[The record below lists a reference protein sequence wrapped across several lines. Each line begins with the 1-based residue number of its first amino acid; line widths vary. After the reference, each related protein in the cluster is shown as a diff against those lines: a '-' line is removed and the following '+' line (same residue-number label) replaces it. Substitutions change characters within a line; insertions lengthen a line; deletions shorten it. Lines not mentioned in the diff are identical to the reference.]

1 MDIIG
6 RKIFIYVE
14 SALDREFL
22 ASWPERKGGRIIYE
36 SFSVLFVRVSLR
48 DENSCI
54 LPSLPE
60 ELGDALEFA
69 FEAMDRT
76 DLLPVPEFEFFSDKG
91 FIMSRMEIEEK
102 EFGCVWTG
110 KLTIRTNQHRKPRTR
125 HVYLRA
131 SPTPTSIVS
140 PFLVVVTS
148 RTLMNI
154 QTIRSG
160 KSKKK
165 ETVIKSPPCPI
176 GWDIDLDMPLSTVP
190 FSPPPFS
197 DGFSGGSSIPQYW
210 MPYFP
215 GTTTSPTSGFVHD
228 GGIPHFPLVQLGDSS
243 VTNGMPSTYP
253 DGSALPH
260 HEISTSEEEDA
271 MGNSMG
277 HEAEQQSHRQFDH
290 GRMTTEDVRVKESP
304 QDALPPTPMSRF
316 PPESGSVMFQPPSQ
330 SLLPPG
336 TVPLSPFSIGNRP
349 CIAMM
354 LSANDQNPAPWCERD
369 VELHHFLRTSFLSL
383 LPNYHI
389 FLTQETYQFVAKHI
403 PPEAYGMARDSFVC
417 LRAQLAGF
425 AQILRELVDGKL
437 SFVLHINYTP
447 HSSHTQII
455 RDILRKYTDLYHVSF
470 GTSLLMGRRFCDHF
484 GGQNFQLNP
493 HPPVTARRPIVP
505 PEVHPSR
512 VLAITAVGSRKH
524 ELLEFLKDEKN
535 ASWLDYLEVFLMTEG
550 THETVVDFLEREKQ
564 KTVIGCSRGSWG
576 GLYQILIEVI
586 EGRCESLIYLRGEVS
601 SNADVQLLSR
611 IVDSLGIPCATN
623 LESCFLLAPTEGM
636 MS

>member
-1 MDIIG
+1 MVQI
-6 RKIFIYVE
+6 
-14 SALDREFL
+14 
-22 ASWPERKGGRIIYE
+22 RIL
-36 SFSVLFVRVSLR
+36 SQNVS
-48 DENSCI
+48 N
-54 LPSLPE
+54 
-60 ELGDALEFA
+60 
-69 FEAMDRT
+69 
-76 DLLPVPEFEFFSDKG
+76 DL
-91 FIMSRMEIEEK
+91 
-102 EFGCVWTG
+102 CVT
-110 KLTIRTNQHRKPRTR
+110 
-125 HVYLRA
+125 
-131 SPTPTSIVS
+131 
-140 PFLVVVTS
+140 
-148 RTLMNI
+148 
-154 QTIRSG
+154 
-160 KSKKK
+160 
-165 ETVIKSPPCPI
+165 
-176 GWDIDLDMPLSTVP
+176 
-190 FSPPPFS
+190 
-197 DGFSGGSSIPQYW
+197 
-210 MPYFP
+210 
-215 GTTTSPTSGFVHD
+215 
-228 GGIPHFPLVQLGDSS
+228 
-243 VTNGMPSTYP
+243 
-253 DGSALPH
+253 
-260 HEISTSEEEDA
+260 
-271 MGNSMG
+271 
-277 HEAEQQSHRQFDH
+277 
-290 GRMTTEDVRVKESP
+290 
-304 QDALPPTPMSRF
+304 
-316 PPESGSVMFQPPSQ
+316 
-330 SLLPPG
+330 
-336 TVPLSPFSIGNRP
+336 
-349 CIAMM
+349 
-354 LSANDQNPAPWCERD
+354 
-369 VELHHFLRTSFLSL
+369 
-383 LPNYHI
+383 
-389 FLTQETYQFVAKHI
+389 
-403 PPEAYGMARDSFVC
+403 GMARDSFVC